1 MARGPFGH
9 HEHSLGGAVNM
20 AIDVFI
26 SCSTRDRD
34 VAEAIGRTLES
45 RGVSYWSPLELGPGQ
60 PAKAPGA
67 FRMVVLAFSARAN
80 KSRRVRT
87 EIQHAIDR
95 QMPIVTLCVEDVAPR
110 QPFDRLAESAYWR
123 RGRRSSL
130 PEHLEQVV
138 YWVIMLLARLDMGSD
153 ARTLAPAKPRRRG
166 RTGAGPAEGRSGFA
180 PQTPAAGS
188 EF

>member
-1 MARGPFGH
+1 
-9 HEHSLGGAVNM
+9 M

-110 QPFDRLAESAYWR
+110 QPFDRLAESGYWR
-123 RGRRSSL
+123 HGRRSSL

-138 YWVIMLLARLDMGSD
+138 YWVTMLLARLDMGSE
-153 ARTLAPAKPRRRG
+153 ARTLARPGPRRQG
-166 RTGAGPAEGRSGFA
+166 RPDAGPGKGQIGLA
-180 PQTPAAGS
+180 PRTPSANN